1 MHADFDAKELSD
13 PSLKDLRER
22 IKKAMI
28 PLLIRVFEL
37 KLAASQANHPPSRL
51 QKKSQQ
57 SSEEIRS
64 VLKGLQD
71 DLHHLSVWTISAQ
84 KQIDKA
90 LSESEEKP
98 FDEPKERVYTKNPTD
113 EEKKVPSI
121 ARLKKWIRR

>member
-37 KLAASQANHPPSRL
+37 KLAASQAARPPSRL

-57 SSEEIRS
+57 SPDEIRA
-64 VLKGLQD
+64 VLKGLQE
-71 DLHHLSVWTISAQ
+71 DLHHLSVWTVSAQ
-84 KQIDKA
+84 KQIEKA
-90 LSESEEKP
+90 LNESEEKP
-98 FDEPKERVYTKNPTD
+98 LEEPKERVYSTTPTD
-113 EEKKVPSI
+113 EEKKFPSM
-121 ARLKKWIRR
+121 ARLKKWIRK

>member
-37 KLAASQANHPPSRL
+37 KLAANQAARPPSRL

-57 SSEEIRS
+57 GPEEIRA
-64 VLKGLQD
+64 VLKGLQE
-71 DLHHLSVWTISAQ
+71 DLHHLSVWTVSAQ
-84 KQIDKA
+84 KQIEKA
-90 LSESEEKP
+90 LNESEEKP
-98 FDEPKERVYTKNPTD
+98 LEEPKERVYSTTPT
-113 EEKKVPSI
+113 EEGKKIPSI
-121 ARLKKWIRR
+121 ARLKKWIRK